1 MTNGWIDIKNTDMML
16 IMGGNPAENHPCG
29 FKWAIEAKR
38 NRNAKM
44 IVVDPRFTRT
54 AATADTFLQIRA
66 GADIAFLG
74 GVIRYAIEN
83 GRIAREYLANF
94 TNAAFLVQEGFKL
107 PEDGLYSGFDEA
119 SNSYD
124 RSTWNYQ
131 AKAGSGPVGGG
142 SSGAPGQAPVPI
154 TGGVKP
160 APVLPS
166 MPPNVVFDPTLEHPR
181 SVYQLLKQQYSR
193 YTPEMVER
201 ITGIAKDQFIKA
213 ADLFTSVRKDGD
225 MKKVATI
232 IYAVGW
238 TQHSF
243 GTQIIRTAAMLQLLL
258 GNVGRAGGGVNAL
271 RGHSNI
277 QGATDVAGIFD
288 NLPGYLKVPAVADKD
303 FDSWMKRITPTSSKP
318 AEWDSFNY
326 YSNTPK
332 FAVSLLKA
340 MYGSAATK
348 ENHWAFDY
356 LPKVDREYSWT
367 HIWDDM
373 YQGKLKGLIA
383 FGMNGVAI
391 GPNSQKNIDAL
402 KKAKLLVVCDLY
414 PEETSDFWRA
424 PGITPEQTK
433 AIQTE
438 VYRLPGAGFAEKD
451 GTFVNSARWLQWK
464 WAAVPTPGDAK
475 LDQEIL
481 SHIFLKVRELYQKEG
496 GKFPDPILNLTWNYT
511 IPANPSLSEVAKEL
525 NGRALSDVEDKATKA
540 VMKSGQQLPGFSWLR
555 DDGSTSCGN
564 WIWCGSWT
572 EAGSLAQRRDHSD
585 PSGLGIHPN
594 WGWSWPMN
602 RRVLYNR
609 ASCDVSGKPWDQSR
623 PQVWWNEAQ
632 KKWVG
637 NDVPDF
643 KVDSPPKDH
652 MGPFIM
658 NAEGVGRI
666 FAPLGAFV
674 DGPFPEFYE
683 PIESP
688 VENALHPKRSKNPVT
703 KRYSTAMDKYA
714 VPGDGFNII
723 CTTYRLTEHYHYWTK
738 NNPMNVQLIPEPFVE
753 IPMELAAD
761 LGIKGGDKVKVSSA
775 RASYEAKAMVTHRIK
790 PMTIDGKK
798 VYQIGIPIHYGYRGI
813 QEDAGKTPRSLTNS
827 LSPTVTDPNAYTPE
841 FKGFLV
847 KLEKV

>member
-1 MTNGWIDIKNTDMML
+1 MTNGWVDIKNTDMML

-54 AATADTFLQIRA
+54 AATADMFLHIRA

-83 GRIAREYLANF
+83 GRIAKEYLANF

-124 RSTWNYQ
+124 RSTWNYE
-131 AKAGSGPVGGG
+131 AKAGSGPVGSG

-166 MPPNVVFDPTLEHPR
+166 MPPSVAFDPTLEHPR
-181 SVYQLLKQQYSR
+181 CVYQLLKQQYSR

-201 ITGIAKDQFIKA
+201 ITGIAKGQFIKA

-288 NLPGYLKVPAVADKD
+288 NLPGYLKIPAVDDKD

-318 AEWDSFNY
+318 NEWDSFNY
-326 YSNTPK
+326 WSNTPK
-332 FAVSLLKA
+332 FAVSLMKA
-340 MYGSAATK
+340 MYGAAATK

-367 HIWDDM
+367 HIFDDM

-383 FGMNGVAI
+383 FGMNAVAI

-402 KKAKLLVVCDLY
+402 KKAKFLVVCDLY

-464 WAAVPTPGDAK
+464 WAAVPPPGDAK

-481 SHIFLKVRELYQKEG
+481 ARIFLKVRELYAKEG
-496 GKFPDPILNLTWNYT
+496 GAFPDPILNLSWNYT
-511 IPANPSLSEVAKEL
+511 VPANPSLSEVAKEL
-525 NGRALSDVEDKATKA
+525 NGRDLTT
-540 VMKSGQQLPGFSWLR
+540 GQQLPGFAALK
-555 DDGSTSCGN
+555 DDGSTSSGN

-572 EAGSLAQRRDHSD
+572 EVGSQAQRRDNAD
-585 PSGLGIHPN
+585 PSGQGIHPG

-609 ASCDVSGKPWDQSR
+609 ASCDLSGKPWDQSR
-623 PQVWWNEAQ
+623 PQIWWNEAQ
-632 KKWVG
+632 KKWIG

-643 KVDSPPKDH
+643 KADSPPKDH

-666 FAPLGAFV
+666 FAPLGAFA

-683 PIESP
+683 PTESP

-703 KRYSTAMDKYA
+703 KRYKTDMDKYA
-714 VPGDGFNII
+714 VPGDGFNIV

-738 NNPMNVQLIPEPFVE
+738 NNQMNVQLVPEPFVE
-753 IPMELAAD
+753 IPVELAAD
-761 LGIKGGDKVKVSSA
+761 LGIKGGDKVRVSSV

-847 KLEKV
+847 KLEKA